1 MGSLILHCWWKRAHC
16 LGHVSRAPGWR
27 GPDFISFTNNITNKK
42 KRVRTDICI
51 WLTTSSCYTV
61 RMLKKKKTTTISQH
75 HYFSDEGLA
84 PSPPSEEGQG
94 FARRS
99 PVFLKP
105 HFLSGVCSLAD
116 LKSTASAL
124 PMGTASRGFPATR
137 FEEC

>member
-27 GPDFISFTNNITNKK
+27 GPDFISFTNKITKK

-51 WLTTSSCYTV
+51 WLTTSSCYRV
-61 RMLKKKKTTTISQH
+61 RMLKKKRQRPSPSTIISQMNVWLPLH
-75 HYFSDEGLA
+75 
-84 PSPPSEEGQG
+84 PSEEGQG
-94 FARRS
+94 FARRT

-105 HFLSGVCSLAD
+105 HCLSGVCSLAD
-116 LKSTASAL
+116 LKSTARAL
-124 PMGTASRGFPATR
+124 PVGTASRGFPATP